1 MELDVTRGDDTDE
14 LGAELAILYKL
25 VSLYSTCFGNA
36 VSVSEC
42 VGFSM
47 GFSPQYPGLVGPG
60 RAVERKLI
68 NLLFIR
74 KSRC

>member
-14 LGAELAILYKL
+14 LGAELAILCKL
-25 VSLYSTCFGNA
+25 VSLYSTRFCNV
-36 VSVSEC
+36 VSVLGS
-42 VGFSM
+42 VWISM
-47 GFSPQYPGLVGPG
+47 SFSPQYPGLVGPG

-74 KSRC
+74 ESRC